1 MSMEQA
7 VAVLPLKTFSQGR
20 EAGESEPLTAPQ
32 KVRFGKRLRALF
44 LPLTSWRPGAF
55 PSTQRY
61 GAL

>member
-7 VAVLPLKTFSQGR
+7 AGVLPLKIFSQGHEVG
-20 EAGESEPLTAPQ
+20 EAEPLTAPQ